1 MHLSWDEGSST
12 LAFSTARIEGV
23 VTALFDGQDS
33 HCHRLHQVVHKP
45 TGTLVSPDG
54 EREAGLLSLYK
65 VLARSSYLTELRVQ
79 RPEVLPLES
88 GLCFRWTPTLHHQA
102 YVESTVEVQEPNI
115 IDVGLKIEGYTS
127 YSDYEVYLNSYVA
140 PGFTP
145 VVYLQDK
152 NDEAEQVKVIYNDVY
167 RGMYNLFPRDMGAAK
182 LLYDGR
188 GQSGRHNWWVA
199 LGRMYGLP
207 LGSFTDGTVD
217 VVVMGRRRGRPGGG
231 RQLRRRRRIGSS
243 RRPPRD
249 VPASVRERST
259 PGTRLADPGA
269 HGNRRFRGGPGPTPE
284 AVPGVLRRGGAQT
297 ARPPRRAPELA
308 LGLVKTG
315 LQRERYLMS
324 NIDGIEL
331 RKLVCNAEFKPR
343 WESYSLDDL
352 APDEVRVR
360 SELSAAKHGTEMARI
375 LGTGAH
381 VNVRYMADR
390 KHFDRT
396 RESFYDSKQWV
407 GTGNATVGTVI
418 AVGAEVRDLKEGDR
432 VWRGGG
438 FQTVHQGK
446 GFRKLVDGFSAAAA
460 CCMDPANYALG
471 PVRDGNVRAGERV
484 LVLGMGAIGL
494 FAVQL
499 ARISGAIEV
508 VAVDP
513 IAARARAGA
522 GARSDSGH
530 RSA

>member
-217 VVVMGRRRGRPGGG
+217 VVVMGRREDVQAVGVSYAGDEESDRVAGHRGMYLPLFGKDLRPGLGWQTQARMVIDDFG
-231 RQLRRRRRIGSS
+231 ADPAQHQRLYREFCEEVAPR
-243 RRPPRD
+243 PRD
-249 VPASVRERST
+249 LPVVPQSW
-259 PGTRLADPGA
+259 L
-269 HGNRRFRGGPGPTPE
+269 
-284 AVPGVLRRGGAQT
+284 
-297 ARPPRRAPELA
+297 
-308 LGLVKTG
+308 
-315 LQRERYLMS
+315 
-324 NIDGIEL
+324 
-331 RKLVCNAEFKPR
+331 
-343 WESYSLDDL
+343 
-352 APDEVRVR
+352 
-360 SELSAAKHGTEMARI
+360 
-375 LGTGAH
+375 
-381 VNVRYMADR
+381 
-390 KHFDRT
+390 
-396 RESFYDSKQWV
+396 
-407 GTGNATVGTVI
+407 
-418 AVGAEVRDLKEGDR
+418 
-432 VWRGGG
+432 
-438 FQTVHQGK
+438 
-446 GFRKLVDGFSAAAA
+446 
-460 CCMDPANYALG
+460 
-471 PVRDGNVRAGERV
+471 
-484 LVLGMGAIGL
+484 
-494 FAVQL
+494 
-499 ARISGAIEV
+499 
-508 VAVDP
+508 
-513 IAARARAGA
+513 
-522 GARSDSGH
+522 
-530 RSA
+530 